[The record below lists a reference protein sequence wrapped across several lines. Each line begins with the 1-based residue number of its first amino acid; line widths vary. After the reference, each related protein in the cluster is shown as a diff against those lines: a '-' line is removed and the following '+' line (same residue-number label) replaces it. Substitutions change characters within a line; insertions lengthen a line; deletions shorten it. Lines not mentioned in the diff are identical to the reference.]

1 MTVTFTSPRPVA
13 SGRRGSQ
20 SGFTLIEL
28 LVVIAIIAILIGLL
42 LPAVQK
48 VREAAARIKC
58 GNNLKQIALATHN
71 AADTWGAGAINPGTG
86 QGVYIHGGPGSA
98 DGIDVSPSNCHLWL
112 AVGGNPN
119 FNAFRWDGGGNG
131 FNYILPFIEQD
142 DLAKAVTGTPNGAW
156 YIHFSPTFN
165 DSPITFVNTT
175 DGTSNSLL
183 FTAPVLAGAGDGTS
197 ERLWFSSRGVTP
209 SGQFNVIFE
218 VDPLLGDARQRFW
231 HGNDF
236 DPSVLNSNK
245 LKAIPCPSDPTNPA
259 IQTTFLVFTA
269 PGTNQIGKIDTATGV
284 LSRWDTNAGEQPLD
298 IVGVCRNNGLQLGYT
313 HPAGMTVL
321 DPGAPPRAT
330 ETLTPSDP
338 FPVPFLT
345 LPLNVQSRTMSPVP
359 FAMGDGSVR
368 QVSPGGSRSIFQL
381 VPTAELGP
389 PLGVTYQD
397 GPNTNVYVLTD
408 TGNLLRI
415 PLGVSA
421 PARVTGTASNSPET
435 AIYRAS
441 LTVDVTGGN
450 SPVGSLRY
458 YYGRLRL
465 NLVSQQID
473 SLSVAGTTATITG
486 AGAVN
491 GTPGHTFVTTVNA
504 GSPDSFGIQIRRPNG
519 SILFSA
525 PSANVNLGDLTISP

>member
-1 MTVTFTSPRPVA
+1 MAVTFARPRPVA
-13 SGRRGSQ
+13 SGRRASQ
-20 SGFTLIEL
+20 AGFTLIEL

-42 LPAVQK
+42 VPAVQK
-48 VREAAARIKC
+48 VREAAARIQC
-58 GNNLKQIALATHN
+58 GNNLKRLGLATQN
-71 AADTWGAGAINPGTG
+71 EGNTWGAGTVNPGTG

-98 DGIDVSPSNCHLWL
+98 DRIDVSPSNCHLWL

-131 FNYILPFIEQD
+131 FNHLLPFIEQD

-156 YIHFSPTFN
+156 FIHSSPTG
-165 DSPITFVNTT
+165 SPLTFVNTT
-175 DGTSNSLL
+175 NGTSNSLF

-197 ERLWFSSRGVTP
+197 EHLWFSSRDVTP
-209 SGQFNVIFE
+209 SGQVNVIIE
-218 VDPLLGDARQRFW
+218 VDPLLGDARQWFW

-236 DPSVLNSNK
+236 DPSVSNSNK
-245 LKAIPCPSDPTNPA
+245 LKALTCPTDPTNPA

-269 PGTNQIGKIDTATGV
+269 PGTNQIGKIDTATRV
-284 LSRWDTNAGEQPLD
+284 LSRWDTNAGERPLD

-313 HPAGMTVL
+313 TPDGMPVL
-321 DPGAPPRAT
+321 DPVAPPRAT
-330 ETLTPSDP
+330 ETLTPSAA
-338 FPVPFLT
+338 FPVPFVT
-345 LPLNVQSRTMSPVP
+345 LPLNVQSRTMSPVT
-359 FAMGDGSVR
+359 FGFGDGSVR
-368 QVSPGGSRSIFQL
+368 SVPPGVRGGIYQR
-381 VPTAELGP
+381 VPTADLGV
-389 PLGVTYQD
+389 PLGVTYPD

-415 PLGVSA
+415 PLGASA

-435 AIYRAS
+435 AAYRAS
-441 LTVDVTGGN
+441 LTVDVTGGDP
-450 SPVGSLRY
+450 PVGSLRY

-465 NLVSQQID
+465 NLVSQQIN
-473 SLSVAGTTATITG
+473 SLSVVGTTATITG

-491 GTPGHTFVTTVNA
+491 GTPGHTFVTTINA

-519 SILFSA
+519 SMLFSA